1 MDLKFK
7 TITLFISLF
16 FLFSACSQLEI
27 VPRKSDPV
35 LEGRIAD
42 DKPLTNVGEDKKS
55 LAELILGERSTS
67 VELSGS
73 ITFQTA
79 LDKVD
84 FMPLASVDTASGII
98 ITDWYNIEDNNL
110 RVKLN
115 VRVHDQNMTPES
127 ISVQMFKQNFDGQKW
142 IDQGNDEIQA
152 SKIKASILEDARV
165 LKNTVDLL

>member
-1 MDLKFK
+1 
-7 TITLFISLF
+7 
-16 FLFSACSQLEI
+16 
-27 VPRKSDPV
+27 
-35 LEGRIAD
+35 
-42 DKPLTNVGEDKKS
+42 
-55 LAELILGERSTS
+55 
-67 VELSGS
+67 
-73 ITFQTA
+73 
-79 LDKVD
+79 
-84 FMPLASVDTASGII
+84 MPLASVDTASGII

-115 VRVHDQNMTPES
+115 IRVHDQNMTPES